1 MNKAIY
7 LCAAATLALASCSN
21 DETVEI
27 AQQKGISFRTVAGL
41 STRGVETTQAN
52 LSSMFV
58 TAYEDGADAAYY
70 SNVEYTREGTGN
82 TFVSNPQYNWLKGKT
97 INFLALSPQATDWP
111 VADATNAVTFD
122 KGTNKFEA
130 TFSDV
135 TPKDDVSNQKDL
147 LIGNVSGTE
156 NTSAAGL
163 ALTLNHVL
171 SQIQIQA
178 KHSNNAYTY
187 HIKGVR
193 IASVVGKGD
202 YKLSTGWDV
211 VTDRATATLKT
222 YDVILDQPIELDGT
236 VAGGNFAVLMK
247 GSADK
252 GYDNAM
258 LIPQQLTEWGGDKDH
273 SGDDFDKGTYISL
286 LLNVKTTN
294 GGTYLYPSKAT
305 ADTQYGWAA
314 IGIGTKWEAG
324 KKYIYTLDISNG
336 CGKVDPVDPV
346 DPDEDPNNPTV
357 KPGTDDPDK
366 GEKIF
371 GDPIKFDVTVTE
383 WDNTFEATTDSD
395 LKM

>member
-1 MNKAIY
+1 MNKAVY

-52 LSSMFV
+52 LASMFV

-70 SNVEYTREGTGN
+70 SNVEYTREGQTN
-82 TFVSNPQYNWLKGKT
+82 TFVSNPQFNWLKGKT

-111 VADATNAVTFD
+111 VANAANAVTFD
-122 KGTNKFEA
+122 KTGNKFEA
-130 TFSDV
+130 IFSEV
-135 TPKDDVSNQKDL
+135 TPKDDVSDQKDL
-147 LIGNVSGTE
+147 LIGNASGTE

-202 YKLSTGWDV
+202 YKFSAGWTV
-211 VTDRATATLKT
+211 NTDRQTATLKT

-236 VAGGNFAVLMK
+236 VAGGNLAVLMK

-258 LIPQQLTEWGGDKDH
+258 LIPQQLTKWAGDKDH
-273 SGDDFDKGTYISL
+273 SGGNFDKGTYISL

-294 GGTYLYPSKAT
+294 GGTYLYPSGAT
-305 ADTQYGWAA
+305 DDTQYGWAA
-314 IGIGTKWEAG
+314 IGIDTNWEAG

-336 CGKVDPVDPV
+336 CGKVDPVEPN
-346 DPDEDPNNPTV
+346 EDPKNPIV
-357 KPGTDDPDK
+357 KPQPDGNDPDK
-366 GEKIF
+366 GEQIF

-383 WDNTFEATTDSD
+383 WDNTFENTADSD